1 MIKKLLITGGSGFI
15 GSALIRYIINHT
27 QDSVINIDKL
37 TYAANQSALKEVE
50 NNPRY
55 TFEQVDIC
63 DLKAIESVFEKYQP
77 DAVMHLAAESHVDR
91 SITGAADFIQ
101 TNIVGTYTLL
111 EVVKNYWH
119 TLDKAKKNDL
129 SIPSYFYR

>member
-1 MIKKLLITGGSGFI
+1 MSKRILITGGSGFI
-15 GSALIRYIINHT
+15 GSALIRYIINQT
-27 QDSVINIDKL
+27 QDSVINVDKL

-77 DAVMHLAAESHVDR
+77 DAVMHLAAEVML
-91 SITGAADFIQ
+91 
-101 TNIVGTYTLL
+101 IVLL
-111 EVVKNYWH
+111 RERLILFKPI
-119 TLDKAKKNDL
+119 LLAL
-129 SIPSYFYR
+129 IRC

>member
-1 MIKKLLITGGSGFI
+1 MVLASSVLPLFDISLTILKILLSI
-15 GSALIRYIINHT
+15 LN
-27 QDSVINIDKL
+27 KL

-55 TFEQVDIC
+55 AFEQIDIC
-63 DLKAIESVFEKYQP
+63 DLKATESIFEKYQP

-91 SITGAADFIQ
+91 SISGAADFIQ

-111 EVVKNYWH
+111 EVAKNYWH
-119 TLDKAKKNDL
+119 TLDEAKKNDL
-129 SIPSYFYR
+129 SIPPYFY

>member
-1 MIKKLLITGGSGFI
+1 MMKKFLITGGSGFI

-55 TFEQVDIC
+55 AFEQVDIC
-63 DLKAIESVFEKYQP
+63 DLKAIEKCFREIS
-77 DAVMHLAAESHVDR
+77 A
-91 SITGAADFIQ
+91 
-101 TNIVGTYTLL
+101 
-111 EVVKNYWH
+111 
-119 TLDKAKKNDL
+119 
-129 SIPSYFYR
+129 